1 MVPYGREPLE
11 NNRSAGLRRRVAR
24 EAAVLLYTSQEKE
37 YKQAKSRAAQTLGMR
52 ILPSNAEVAEELDE
66 IAEEREGSS
75 RRERLSRM
83 RKEAF
88 QIMVVLKVF
97 HPRLVGS
104 VWRGTA
110 HRNSDIDVITFSS
123 DHNAVLDSLANGSF
137 KVVRSEW
144 CSVTKRGEKESSFHN
159 YLVLSSGSE
168 VEVVVRSLEKMSLL
182 EKCEIYGD
190 VVRGLSYSQLRR
202 VLKENPLQR
211 FVPT

>member
-1 MVPYGREPLE
+1 MPYGRKLLE
-11 NNRSAGLRRRVAR
+11 NNRSVDLRKRVAR

-52 ILPSNAEVAEELDE
+52 ILPSNAEVAEELDK
-66 IAEEREGSS
+66 IAEEQEEPS
-75 RRERLSRM
+75 RSERLSQM

-88 QIMVVLKVF
+88 QIMAVLKVF
-97 HPRLVGS
+97 HPKLVGS

-110 HRNSDIDVITFSS
+110 HRKSDIDVTAFSS
-123 DHNAVLDSLANGSF
+123 DHNAVLDSLVKGSL
-137 KVVRSEW
+137 KVVRTEW
-144 CSVTKRGEKESSFHN
+144 CSVTKRGKKESSFHI
-159 YLVLSSGSE
+159 YLVLSSGNE
-168 VEVVVRSLEKMSLL
+168 VEVVVQSPEKISLL

-190 VVRGLSYSQLRR
+190 VVRGLSYSQLQR